1 VLAGGF
7 GSACWELLS
16 EYEQA
21 PRIIRIGLPDRF
33 IAHGA
38 PALLHNEV
46 GFTGKHIAE
55 QVEAALL
62 AAKPA

>member
-1 VLAGGF
+1 MMTERATPADGPDEAASLKTDD
-7 GSACWELLS
+7 S
-16 EYEQA
+16 
-21 PRIIRIGLPDRF
+21 RIGLPDRF

-55 QVEAALL
+55 QVEAALV
-62 AAKPA
+62 AAERA